1 MSDNHSANA
10 DTESQIIERLY
21 KMVRRWPEVSGCY
34 LQPEA
39 HVVDGIIHGLAR
51 SQMMFGHS
59 YCP

>member
-1 MSDNHSANA
+1 MSANQPA
-10 DTESQIIERLY
+10 NEELETQIFERLR
-21 KMVRRWPEVSGCY
+21 KMVHRWPEVSGCY

-39 HVVDGIIHGLAR
+39 HVVEGIIHGLAR